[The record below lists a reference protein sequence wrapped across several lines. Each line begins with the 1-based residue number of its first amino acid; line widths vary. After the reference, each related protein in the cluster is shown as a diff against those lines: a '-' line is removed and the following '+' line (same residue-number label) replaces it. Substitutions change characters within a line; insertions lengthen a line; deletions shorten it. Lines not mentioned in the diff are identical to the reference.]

1 MKTIF
6 RILTVVLALAL
17 AAPAASAQQS
27 KKQLKKELN
36 SKVVKENKKAAKKL
50 AKEGWKVMPGKL
62 PLQRQLQD
70 TQYAELDTNDEGGK
84 LFFVG
89 MHQAIGGSYSA
100 AKQIA
105 DTRAR
110 GELAQAVYSQVKQS
124 IEDKVAHLDLGDGDI
139 ETIEEFVSASKS
151 IVSAQLKEVVPVLEM
166 YRELD
171 NNRYEVRV
179 AVKMDAEQAMKLA
192 KSGLKNELMIKSQKL
207 AESLDVIL
215 PY

>member
-1 MKTIF
+1 M
-6 RILTVVLALAL
+6 TVVLALAI
-17 AAPAASAQQS
+17 AAPAASAQKSQ
-27 KKQLKKELN
+27 KQLKKELN
-36 SKVVKENKKAAKKL
+36 AKVVKDNKKAAKKL

-70 TQYAELDTNDEGGK
+70 TQYAELDTNDKGEK
-84 LFFVG
+84 LYFVG
-89 MHQAIGGSYSA
+89 MHQSIGGSYTA

-110 GELAQAVYSQVKQS
+110 GELAQAVFSSVQQS
-124 IEDKVAHLDLGDGDI
+124 VEDKVGHLDLGDGDI
-139 ETIEEFVSASKS
+139 ETIEEFVSASKTL
-151 IVSAQLKEVVPVLEM
+151 ISAQLKEVVPTLEM

-179 AVKMDAEQAMKLA
+179 AVKMNAEDAMKLA
-192 KSGLKNELMIKSQKL
+192 KRGLQNELRLKSEKL

>member
-1 MKTIF
+1 MKTLF
-6 RILTVVLALAL
+6 KVLTVVMALAI
-17 AAPAASAQQS
+17 AVPAATAQQS
-27 KKQLKKELN
+27 DKQLKKELKA
-36 SKVVKENKKAAKKL
+36 KVIKENKKTAKKL

-84 LFFVG
+84 RFFMG
-89 MHQAIGGSYSA
+89 MHQAIGGSYTA

-110 GELAQAVYSQVKQS
+110 GELAQAVYSAVQQS
-124 IEDKVAHLDLGDGDI
+124 VEDKIGHLDFGDGDI
-139 ETIEEFVSASKS
+139 ETIEEFVSASKTL
-151 IVSAQLKEVVPVLEM
+151 ISAQLKEVVPTLEM
-166 YRELD
+166 YRELG

-179 AVKMDAEQAMKLA
+179 AVKMDAKEAMKLA
-192 KSGLKNELMIKSQKL
+192 KRGLQNELKIKSERL
-207 AESLDVIL
+207 AENLDVIL